1 VADVDGDS
9 RDEIVYGAMTIDD
22 NGAGLYSTRLG
33 HGDALHVGDL
43 VPSRAGLEVWDIHE
57 QSNQPSADLHDA
69 RTGQIIWARPDNGG
83 VEGPGRGVA
92 GDIYAGSPGADFWG
106 AGTNMANLYNASGG
120 SVGRTS
126 SSSNFLI
133 WWDADPVRE
142 LLDRTQIDKYGT
154 GGETRLLTGSG
165 VASDNGTKATPSLS
179 GDILGD
185 WREEVV
191 WRTSDNTALRIYSTP
206 TPTTRRLYT
215 LMHDARYR
223 VAIAWQ
229 NTAYN
234 QPPHPSFFLGDG
246 MAQPPPPLIFTP

>member
-1 VADVDGDS
+1 VADVDGDG

-57 QSNQPSADLHDA
+57 QSNQPSADLHNA
-69 RTGQIIWARPDNGG
+69 RTRQIIWARPNNGG
-83 VEGPGRGVA
+83 VE
-92 GDIYAGSPGADFWG
+92 
-106 AGTNMANLYNASGG
+106 
-120 SVGRTS
+120 
-126 SSSNFLI
+126 
-133 WWDADPVRE
+133 
-142 LLDRTQIDKYGT
+142 
-154 GGETRLLTGSG
+154 
-165 VASDNGTKATPSLS
+165 
-179 GDILGD
+179 
-185 WREEVV
+185 EVI

-206 TPTTRRLYT
+206 TPTTRRLYI
-215 LMHDARYR
+215 LMHDAQYR

-246 MAQPPPPLIFTP
+246 MAQPPPPLVFTP